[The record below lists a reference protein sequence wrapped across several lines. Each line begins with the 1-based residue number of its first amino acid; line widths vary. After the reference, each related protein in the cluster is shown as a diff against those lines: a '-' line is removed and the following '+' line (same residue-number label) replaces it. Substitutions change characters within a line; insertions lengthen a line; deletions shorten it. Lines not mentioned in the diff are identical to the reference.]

1 MARLGA
7 GLALAAGL
15 LLSACSDTG
24 GVPIY
29 LGGDLLTTVGGPA
42 PAVAAGDGTAAEAP
56 RPAGFGLGSIFASE
70 GTPVYVGGRRI
81 NCPEG
86 QPDC

>member
-1 MARLGA
+1 MTRLGA
-7 GLALAAGL
+7 GLALTAGL
-15 LLSACSDTG
+15 LLSACSDEG

-29 LGGDLLTTVGGPA
+29 LGGEVLTTVGGPA
-42 PAVAAGDGTAAEAP
+42 PAAVTEGTVNAAP
-56 RPAGFGLGSIFASE
+56 RRGGFGLGSIFASE